1 MKFHEKIRF
10 KARLFGYGHKGIKT
24 ASREIVKKIDELD
37 QFLDENINM
46 PGKKKKKKKS
56 KEGKDKEKES

>member
-24 ASREIVKKIDELD
+24 ASREIVKKIDE
-37 QFLDENINM
+37 
-46 PGKKKKKKKS
+46 
-56 KEGKDKEKES
+56 